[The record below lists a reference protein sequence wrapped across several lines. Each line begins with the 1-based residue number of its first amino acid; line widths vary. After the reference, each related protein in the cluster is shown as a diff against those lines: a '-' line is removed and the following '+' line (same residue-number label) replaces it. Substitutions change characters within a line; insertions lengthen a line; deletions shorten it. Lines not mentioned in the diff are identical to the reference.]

1 MKLNDENTITDF
13 VEKPDTFVS
22 NLAIIGIYYF
32 NDGEYLK
39 SELQYLLDNNI
50 KDKGEFQLTNAL
62 ENMKNKGT
70 KFSLGKVDEW
80 LDCGD
85 KDAIVFTNQRVL
97 EHNRNNISDS
107 ASIEN
112 SEIIAPCF
120 IGENAKIKN
129 SKIGPH
135 VSIGSNTQVENSS
148 ISKTIIQDSSV
159 ITNAK
164 LNNSMLGNLVNFNGK
179 NTEQEVS
186 IGDFSEVK

>member
-1 MKLNDENTITDF
+1 MSWCAVYIFIYTSITSIKTSNYNSFVLNFI
-13 VEKPDTFVS
+13 
-22 NLAIIGIYYF
+22 
-32 NDGEYLK
+32 
-39 SELQYLLDNNI
+39 
-50 KDKGEFQLTNAL
+50 FQN
-62 ENMKNKGT
+62 
-70 KFSLGKVDEW
+70 
-80 LDCGD
+80 
-85 KDAIVFTNQRVL
+85 
-97 EHNRNNISDS
+97 
-107 ASIEN
+107 IEN

-120 IGENAKIKN
+120 IGENANIKN